1 MNVFGNIHNPEA
13 LIVMHQRGAQRFDG
27 RHRATEIGKSILKR
41 CWEII

>member
-1 MNVFGNIHNPEA
+1 MNVLGNTKKLEA